1 MGAPPI
7 PGDGTVPVAFTSVP
21 DIGTYVAKIIADP
34 RTINKKVLAYTEVL
48 TMNQVSDIM
57 DELSGEKSLRN
68 YVSLQL
74 FPSSLFTSPA
84 FEASRIGC

>member
-68 YVSLQL
+68 YVSPRRL
-74 FPSSLFTSPA
+74 FSFLCTSPV
-84 FEASRIGC
+84 SDTS